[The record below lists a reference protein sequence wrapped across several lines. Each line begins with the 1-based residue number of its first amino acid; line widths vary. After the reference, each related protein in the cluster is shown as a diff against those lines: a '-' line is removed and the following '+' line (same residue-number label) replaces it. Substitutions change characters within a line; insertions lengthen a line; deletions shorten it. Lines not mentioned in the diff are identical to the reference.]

1 MYGPLLLPS
10 KFGGAGTLHIAGVGD
25 KKFNVL
31 SHFGITEFVNIEM
44 LFMFLNKGRFVVVH
58 PHPTFSLQHWASPL
72 QNDEIEHTVSI
83 KTWVLACHI

>member
-1 MYGPLLLPS
+1 M
-10 KFGGAGTLHIAGVGD
+10 
-25 KKFNVL
+25 
-31 SHFGITEFVNIEM
+31 NIEM